1 MSANEITCPVCGA
14 ASGEACTN
22 PLTDEPYR
30 LYAPHIERI
39 RAAKMTPAP
48 DPARALRSVGGGAA

>member
-1 MSANEITCPVCGA
+1 MSAMEIICPVCGA
-14 ASGEACTN
+14 APAEACTN

-39 RAAKMTPAP
+39 RAARTVPGS
-48 DPARALRSVGGGAA
+48 DPARVLRPAGGDAA

>member
-22 PLTDEPYR
+22 PLTGEPYR
-30 LYAPHIERI
+30 HYAPHLERV
-39 RAAKMTPAP
+39 RATHEAQ
-48 DPARALRSVGGGAA
+48 RANAGDGR